1 LLHSISYSGGVP
13 EILGLRERKKY
24 ERRQRIER
32 VAIDLFE
39 RNGFDAIS
47 IEQIA
52 AAADIAPRT
61 FFSYFE
67 TKEDVVLSDYA
78 HRLQRIRDTLRDRPQ
93 REPAWAAL
101 QASFAAVAADYEEAS
116 AQLLRRF
123 RIIASSPSV
132 AARSLHIQAGW
143 EASLAD
149 DLRVRLDAP
158 PNEPEP
164 SLLAAA
170 ALAVMRAS
178 IQQWLS
184 DVHATPLPVLVQAG
198 FARLGRGLLPRRR

>member
-1 LLHSISYSGGVP
+1 MIEVP
-13 EILGLRERKKY
+13 GLRERKKY

-39 RNGFDAIS
+39 RDGFEDTS

-61 FFSYFE
+61 FFSYFD
-67 TKEDVVLSDYA
+67 TKEDVVLADYA
-78 HRLQRIRDTLRDRPQ
+78 DRLQRIRDTLRGRPQ

-101 QASFAAVAADYEEAS
+101 QASFATVAADYEQAS

-123 RIIASSPSV
+123 RIIANSPSV

-149 DLRVRLDAP
+149 DLRGRLDAAP
-158 PNEPEP
+158 DDPEP
-164 SLLAAA
+164 NLLAAA
-170 ALAVMRAS
+170 ALAVMRSS
-178 IQQWLS
+178 IQHWLTNTQT
-184 DVHATPLPVLVQAG
+184 TPLPAVVKAA
-198 FARLGRGLLPRRR
+198 FARLGAGLLPRRR